1 MAPDVPPGA
10 CRIGVIGGQ
19 YPPARARRGENSQS
33 WNHLS
38 RACVGDDDCVRVALT
53 RDAAEF
59 ARLAGGM
66 LEQRIERNLLATVLS
81 NTLQGGYSE
90 AQPLFARGID
100 EDEQT
105 RFVAMRTPPWPMLA
119 SELDRE
125 EASGLIDTWLE
136 IDPDLPGVGGV
147 PTTSRAIAAA
157 WSDATGGLTRC
168 HMREAMHVLEQ
179 VEDPPRPASG
189 RLRLAHGSDRAMLIE
204 WMRDFT
210 VEAGLPGAELVPRMV
225 DGRMAR
231 ESLLVWDHL
240 GPVSMLGI
248 TQPVARVVRIGPVY
262 TPPQYRR
269 NGYASSAVAAVSRR
283 ALARGASRCMLFT
296 DLSNPTSNKIYAEVG
311 YRRIADW
318 EEYAFEVTRPS

>member
-1 MAPDVPPGA
+1 M
-10 CRIGVIGGQ
+10 RI
-19 YPPARARRGENSQS
+19 
-33 WNHLS
+33 
-38 RACVGDDDCVRVALT
+38 ALT
-53 RDAAEF
+53 RDAEEF

-81 NTLQGGYSE
+81 NMLQGGYSDE
-90 AQPLFARGID
+90 RPLFALGID
-100 EDEQT
+100 EEGET

-119 SELDRE
+119 SEMHPETAPLLI
-125 EASGLIDTWLE
+125 EAWLKL
-136 IDPDLPGVGGV
+136 DPDLPGVGGV
-147 PTTSRAIAAA
+147 PATSRAIAAA
-157 WSDATGGLTRC
+157 WSDATGGRTPC
-168 HMREAMHVLEQ
+168 QMREAMNVLER
-179 VEDPPRPASG
+179 VKDPPRPASG
-189 RLRLAHGSDRAMLIE
+189 RLRLAQPSDRALLIE

-210 VEAGLPGAELVPRMV
+210 VEAGLAGAELAPRMV

-248 TQPVARVVRIGPVY
+248 THPVARVVSIGPVY
-262 TPPQYRR
+262 TPPQYRS
-269 NGYASSAVAAVSRR
+269 NGYAGSAVAAASRR

-318 EEYAFEVTRPS
+318 EEYAFELGAT

>member
-1 MAPDVPPGA
+1 M
-10 CRIGVIGGQ
+10 R
-19 YPPARARRGENSQS
+19 S
-33 WNHLS
+33 
-38 RACVGDDDCVRVALT
+38 VGDDGRVRIALT
-53 RDAAEF
+53 RDAEEF

-81 NTLQGGYSE
+81 NILHGGYSDSP
-90 AQPLFARGID
+90 PLFAQGID

-105 RFVAMRTPPWPMLA
+105 RFVAMRAPPWPMLA
-119 SELDRE
+119 SEIDP
-125 EASGLIDTWLE
+125 EAAPDLIAAWLE
-136 IDPDLPGVGGV
+136 VDPELPGVGGV
-147 PTTSRAIAAA
+147 PTTSRAISQA
-157 WSDATGGLTRC
+157 WSAATDGLARFQ
-168 HMREAMHVLEQ
+168 MREAMHVLEEVQ
-179 VEDPPRPASG
+179 DPPRPASG
-189 RLRLAHGSDRAMLIE
+189 RVRLAQPADRALLVE

-210 VEAGLPGAELVPRMV
+210 VEAGLPGVELASRMV
-225 DGRMAR
+225 DSRMAR

-269 NGYASSAVAAVSRR
+269 NGYAGSAVAAVSRR

-296 DLSNPTSNKIYAEVG
+296 DVSNPTSNKVYAEVG

-318 EEYAFEVTRPS
+318 EEYAFELRRT